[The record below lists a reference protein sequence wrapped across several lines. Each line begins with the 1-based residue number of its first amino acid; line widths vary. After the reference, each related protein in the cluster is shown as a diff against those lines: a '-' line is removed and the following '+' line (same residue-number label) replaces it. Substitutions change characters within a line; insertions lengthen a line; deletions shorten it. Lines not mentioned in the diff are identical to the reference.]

1 MQLSTLSWSRDNWGA
16 GLQLLYSFDAF
27 PFALHYQSSR
37 PVLRCGCLTY
47 RVLGVPLPWQPDV
60 MYTLPSTINHQAVA
74 FGTSTRN
81 DWEATR
87 INKKDTYNP
96 NGEL

>member
-1 MQLSTLSWSRDNWGA
+1 MGLGLS
-16 GLQLLYSFDAF
+16 
-27 PFALHYQSSR
+27 HSSR
-37 PVLRCGCLTY
+37 PRCAS
-47 RVLGVPLPWQPDV
+47 LPCQPDV

-96 NGEL
+96 NGKLQT